1 MDASTSRITLVD
13 SDPSARGWAGLWA
26 AFTVLA
32 IAGVL
37 SLSSWSQGGPESSGF
52 VAVIGCITAV
62 AYLATAYLLS
72 NRLVI
77 SRSPAL
83 ILLAATYLLCG
94 LAVGVHTF
102 TFPGVAPEWWKSG
115 PEATRWFW
123 VVWHAAAALGII
135 GFVALD
141 DEWTHRQTLDVLEPA
156 ARDVAARVSLGDA
169 GAFMRGPLLLAVTLM
184 AGSAVWLWRDPRA
197 FTGWFGGSVLPVPL
211 IGLLLIL
218 GLTAI
223 VLLGFALRRDNLVRT
238 WLLLAAVASLLDVA
252 AMSWSAGPFTTG
264 WYFSQACALVAAAVL
279 PIVLLGDLRARL
291 CAADGRAQLEPS
303 LLDPATGVANELGLI
318 VQLGRIAPLAARNNA
333 RLALAVAVV
342 DDPSAAVPVL
352 QRLFRASDIIGRT
365 GENEFAVILTPGSEP
380 NLRWL
385 RRRMDAELRRGTAVP
400 RLGLRIGVAQCDPI
414 GPRPVGELLAE
425 GLRAARA
432 KMTDVALD
440 LVPAA
445 EL

>member
-1 MDASTSRITLVD
+1 MDVSASRITLVD
-13 SDPSARGWAGLWA
+13 SDPCARGWAGLWA

-37 SLSSWSQGGPESSGF
+37 SLSAWSQRGPDSTGF
-52 VAVIGCITAV
+52 VAIVGCITAV

-94 LAVGVHTF
+94 LAVGIHTF
-102 TFPGVAPEWWKSG
+102 TYPGVAPQWWKSG
-115 PEATRWFW
+115 PEATLWFW

-135 GFVALD
+135 LFVALD

-184 AGSAVWLWRDPRA
+184 AGSAVWLWRDPRIFA
-197 FTGWFGGSVLPVPL
+197 RWFGAAILPPAL

-218 GLTAI
+218 DLTAI
-223 VLLGFALRRDNLVRT
+223 VLLGFALRRDNIVRT

-264 WYFSQACALVAAAVL
+264 WYFSQACALVAASVL

-291 CAADGRAQLEPS
+291 CSADGRAQLEPS
-303 LLDPATGVANELGLI
+303 LLDAATGVANELGLI
-318 VQLGRIAPLAARNNA
+318 VQLRRIAQLAARSSA
-333 RLALAVAVV
+333 SLAIAVVAV
-342 DDPSAAVPVL
+342 DNAAAAVPVL
-352 QRLFRASDIIGRT
+352 QRLFRASDVIGRI
-365 GENEFAVILTPGSEP
+365 GAAEFAVILTPGSEP
-380 NLRWL
+380 DLRWL
-385 RRRMDAELRRGTAVP
+385 RRRMDAEVRRGTAV
-400 RLGLRIGVAQCDPI
+400 RGLGLRIGVAECDPT
-414 GPRPVGELLAE
+414 GRPVRDLLDE
-425 GLRAARA
+425 GLRSARS
-432 KMTDVALD
+432 KMTDVTVD
-440 LVPAA
+440 LRPAVD
-445 EL
+445 L